1 MHYHA
6 DNGRFADTLFLR
18 DIDEQRQEISYC
30 GVNAHFQNG
39 VAEKRIRDL
48 QDMTRTAL
56 LHASARWPSAMSNC
70 LWPYALRMAN
80 DSLISSPR
88 RLDGRSAVSVF
99 SLADVSPKLT
109 TFHPFGCP
117 VYALSSELA
126 AGQGLPKWDKRARVG
141 IYLGQSPKH
150 ARSVALVL
158 NIKTGLV
165 SPQFHVV
172 FDDMFE
178 TVGKRGDSYE
188 LGWLTATHFSAKTSR
203 RPAAPSP
210 NRNIQNTTTTASS
223 IPAYPTADD
232 CGIIHEP
239 RCVPSYRR
247 YSARCSPGVVRA
259 SCA

>member
-1 MHYHA
+1 
-6 DNGRFADTLFLR
+6 
-18 DIDEQRQEISYC
+18 
-30 GVNAHFQNG
+30 
-39 VAEKRIRDL
+39 
-48 QDMTRTAL
+48 
-56 LHASARWPSAMSNC
+56 MSNC
-70 LWPYALRMAN
+70 LWPYALQMAN
-80 DSLISSPR
+80 DALISSPR

-99 SLADVSPKLT
+99 SRADVSPKLT

-126 AGQGLPKWDKRARVG
+126 AGQGLPKWNKRARIG

-178 TVGKRGDSYE
+178 TVGKKGDSYE

>member
-1 MHYHA
+1 
-6 DNGRFADTLFLR
+6 
-18 DIDEQRQEISYC
+18 
-30 GVNAHFQNG
+30 
-39 VAEKRIRDL
+39 
-48 QDMTRTAL
+48 
-56 LHASARWPSAMSNC
+56 MSNC

-80 DSLISSPR
+80 DALISSPR

-109 TFHPFGCP
+109 TFHQFGCP

-126 AGQGLPKWDKRARVG
+126 AGQGFPKWNKRARVG

-178 TVGKRGDSYE
+178 TVGKKGNSYE
-188 LGWLTATHFSAKTSR
+188 LDWLAATHFSAKTSR

-210 NRNIQNTTTTASS
+210 DRNIQNTTTTASS